1 METRWFS
8 SGKTI
13 RTGAASQMYLN
24 LKGLK
29 IAIIGGNRPCR
40 QILEIL
46 LGPGLKELE
55 PEVVAVADTMPY
67 LEGMTYA
74 REKGVPVITDYSE
87 ICKLS
92 GIDLILKLKND
103 EKLNCFL
110 EKVETERVRIIDL
123 DEYLTMSFLNFLQA
137 EEEKLWIKRKIESE
151 KTDKKEI
158 IELFDKFSRRI
169 QRNAEEENLH
179 LKVER
184 EDLIKMEKELSHIIQ
199 GSMIPTFIINN
210 DHIVTHWNR
219 ACEELTGQK
228 AYEVVGTDRQWVPF
242 RSAKRPT
249 MADVIVGGMS
259 EEEVSRYYGSSWRK
273 SSIIKEAYEAEE
285 FFPHL
290 GDGGKWIFF
299 TAAPIKSPEGKIIG
313 AIETLRDLTN
323 DKKNREEIELQDKK
337 LSILYEKHKKSED
350 KYRSLFNDNPNPI
363 FIVDRNTLEILDV
376 NQRVENEYGYS
387 KTEILG
393 MSFLDIGNQT
403 DEATM
408 QSLRKLPANGSI
420 LFTKKKHFKKDRS
433 PFFVNVKVVHA
444 TYAHRDVLIASAT
457 DITESVEKETQLI
470 QAGKLTTLGTM
481 AAGMA
486 HEINQPLNVIQICAD
501 LIIKM
506 ISKGKTIP
514 DDELVSIAKDIIENV
529 ARAAG
534 VIKHVRDFSR
544 QSERD
549 PKKIVINDPIND
561 VFKVLGHQLTN
572 HSIKV
577 ELDLDPGIPE
587 IRAEHNRLEQV
598 FINLVTNAIDS
609 MDEHAEQNKNA
620 GVQTEKRLRIRTYS
634 GDGKVVAE
642 VSDTGKGM
650 TEEVKQKIFEPFF
663 TTKETGKGT
672 GLGTSISFG
681 IIKDYGGTIDIES
694 EFGRGAKFIISFPK
708 IEIKE

>member
-1 METRWFS
+1 
-8 SGKTI
+8 
-13 RTGAASQMYLN
+13 MYLDLN
-24 LKGLK
+24 GLR
-29 IAIIGGNRPCR
+29 ILIIGGNRPCR

-46 LGPGLKELE
+46 LGSGFKDLAIKII
-55 PEVVAVADTMPY
+55 AVADTMPH
-67 LEGMTYA
+67 LEGINYA
-74 REKGVPVITDYSE
+74 REKGILVINDYSM
-87 ICKLS
+87 ISGLS
-92 GIDLILKLKND
+92 DIDLILKLKND
-103 EKLNCFL
+103 EKLNL
-110 EKVETERVRIIDL
+110 ILDKVDAERVRIIDF
-123 DEYLTMSFLNFLQA
+123 DEYLIMSFLHFLQA
-137 EEEKLWIKRKIESE
+137 EEEKIWIKNKIRAGE
-151 KTDKKEI
+151 TDKDEI
-158 IELFDKFSRRI
+158 LDLFDKFSRRI
-169 QRNAEEENLH
+169 QKNAEEENFH

-184 EDLIKMEKELSHIIQ
+184 EDLLKMEKELSHIIQ

-210 DHIVTHWNR
+210 DHIITHWNR

-228 AYEVVGTDRQWVPF
+228 AYELVGTDRQWVPF

-259 EEEVSRYYGSSWRK
+259 EEEVSKYYGSSWRK
-273 SSIIKEAYEAEE
+273 SSLIKEAYEAEE

-313 AIETLRDLTN
+313 AIETLRDLTEQ
-323 DKKNREEIELQDKK
+323 KKNREELEIQDKK
-337 LSILYEKHKKSED
+337 LSLLYEKHKKSED

-376 NQRVENEYGYS
+376 NSRVENEYGYS
-387 KTEILG
+387 KSEILG
-393 MSFLDIGNQT
+393 RSFLDIGNQT
-403 DEATM
+403 DEATKR
-408 QSLRKLPANGSI
+408 SLRELSENDSI
-420 LFTKKKHFKKDRS
+420 LFTKKKHFKKDKTS
-433 PFFVNVKVVHA
+433 FFVNVKVVNA
-444 TYAHRDVLIASAT
+444 TYAHRDVLIASTT

-506 ISKGKTIP
+506 IAKGKAIP
-514 DDELVSIAKDIIENV
+514 DDELVMIARDIIDNV

-549 PKKIVINDPIND
+549 PKKIVINDPIRD

-577 ELDLDPGIPE
+577 ELDLDPGLPE
-587 IRAEHNRLEQV
+587 INAEHNRLEQV

-609 MDEHAEQNKNA
+609 MDQNAEQTKKQ
-620 GVQTEKRLRIRTYS
+620 GIQSEKTLRIKTYS
-634 GDGKVVAE
+634 EDSMVIAE
-642 VSDTGKGM
+642 VSDTGHGM

-681 IIKDYGGTIDIES
+681 IIKDYGGTIDVES
-694 EFGRGAKFIISFPK
+694 EYGSGAKFIIRFPK
-708 IEIKE
+708 FGIRE

>member
-1 METRWFS
+1 
-8 SGKTI
+8 
-13 RTGAASQMYLN
+13 MYLD
-24 LKGLK
+24 LKGIK
-29 IAIIGGNRPCR
+29 ILIIGGNTPCK

-46 LGPGLKELE
+46 LGSGLKELAI
-55 PEVVAVADTMPY
+55 EVLAVADT
-67 LEGMTYA
+67 LTHSEGITFA
-74 REKGVPVITDYSE
+74 RENGIMIITDYSE
-87 ICKLS
+87 IRKLS

-103 EKLNCFL
+103 NALSAIL
-110 EKVETERVRIIDL
+110 EKADRERIGIIDL
-123 DEYLTMSFLNFLQA
+123 DQYHTISFLNFLRA
-137 EEEKLWIKRKIESE
+137 EEEKIRIKRIIQTEG
-151 KTDKKEI
+151 TDKKEI
-158 IELFDKFSRRI
+158 IDLFDQFSEKI
-169 QRNAEEENLH
+169 QKNAEDENRYLIA
-179 LKVER
+179 ER
-184 EDLIKMEKELSHIIQ
+184 EDLIKMEKELSHVIQ

-210 DHIVTHWNR
+210 DHIITHWNT
-219 ACEELTGQK
+219 AMEELTGHK
-228 AYEVVGTDRQWVPF
+228 AYELVGTDRQWVPF

-259 EEEVSRYYGSSWRK
+259 EEEVSKYYGSFWKK
-273 SSIIKEAYEAEE
+273 STLIKEAYEAEE
-285 FFPHL
+285 FFSHL

-313 AIETLRDLTN
+313 AIETLKDLTE
-323 DKKNREEIELQDKK
+323 DKKAREELEIQDKK
-337 LSILYEKHKKSED
+337 LSYLYEKHKESEE

-363 FIVDRNTLEILDV
+363 FIIDRHTLEILDV
-376 NQRVENEYGYS
+376 NQRVEKEYGYS
-387 KTEILG
+387 KGEILG
-393 MSFLDIGNQT
+393 KSFLDIGNQT
-403 DEATM
+403 DETFKR
-408 QSLRKLPANGSI
+408 SLHELSENDSI
-420 LFTKKKHFKKDRS
+420 LFTKKKHFKKDKTS
-433 PFFVNVKVVHA
+433 FFVNVKVVYA

-457 DITESVEKETQLI
+457 NITESVEKETQLI

-506 ISKGKTIP
+506 ITKRKAIP
-514 DDELVSIAKDIIENV
+514 DDELIMIAKDIIDNV

-549 PKKIVINDPIND
+549 LIKLIINDPIRD
-561 VFKVLGHQLTN
+561 VFKVLGHQLTI

-587 IRAEHNRLEQV
+587 INAEHNRLEQV

-609 MDEHAEQNKNA
+609 MDENAEQSRKKDIQA
-620 GVQTEKRLRIRTYS
+620 EKTLRIKTYS
-634 GDGKVVAE
+634 EENSVVAE
-642 VSDTGKGM
+642 VSDTGRGM
-650 TEEVKQKIFEPFF
+650 TEEIKQKIFEPFF

-694 EFGRGAKFIISFPK
+694 EYGKGAKFIIRFPK
-708 IEIKE
+708 IQIRE